1 MREDWSYSELAE
13 FNHNKQVKEF
23 GFCFCE
29 EQEYFP
35 YDNCPKES
43 VGK

>member
-1 MREDWSYSELAE
+1 MATREDWSYGELAL
-13 FNHNKQVKEF
+13 FDHNKQVKEF

-35 YDNCPKES
+35 YDNCPKL
-43 VGK
+43 

>member
-1 MREDWSYSELAE
+1 MREDWSYGELAL
-13 FNHNKQVKEF
+13 FDHPKQVKEF

-35 YDNCPKES
+35 YDNCPRL
-43 VGK
+43 

>member
-1 MREDWSYSELAE
+1 MAKENWSDGELAE
-13 FNHNKQVKEF
+13 FDHPKQVKEF

-35 YDNCPKES
+35 YSNCPKL
-43 VGK
+43 